1 MSNKKKYGKIDENL
15 KEKTMKEKLKIM
27 KDELQRQ
34 ITIVSVTATL
44 LIHLIYL
51 GYLTYAL
58 LSGIGVK
65 EINIALIAGT
75 LIFLVTYLI
84 FRLGN
89 KEKKQKVKTTKRFY
103 KNFKLITKLFTSL
116 TAIYTLY
123 TAQDAGFFA
132 RIFAI
137 IGAVI
142 LVLRL
147 VGELLSFII
156 KRKVRTAQENRAKR
170 REEKRNKPSENEVN
184 EMLRTLDDTK
194 DTEVCLLS
202 DEDE

>member
-1 MSNKKKYGKIDENL
+1 
-15 KEKTMKEKLKIM
+15 MKEKLKIM
-27 KDELQRQ
+27 KEELQRQ

-156 KRKVRTAQENRAKR
+156 KRKVKTAKENRAKR

-184 EMLRTLDDTK
+184 EALRTLDDTK

-202 DEDE
+202 DEDQ